1 MQINQFVTNLLFIL
15 LAHDKYTLYFYRE
28 LQNKLVMKAKMNFRS
43 VVFKRAYILVK
54 QTGCSFSEALTQAW
68 EKYRAFKTKTVDE
81 LTASING
88 FDFCF
93 QYSDDSRVYRY
104 WSKLQKEIREQIQ
117 SLPGSFISAIA
128 NHFQA
133 NQIKSFI

>member
-1 MQINQFVTNLLFIL
+1 
-15 LAHDKYTLYFYRE
+15 
-28 LQNKLVMKAKMNFRS
+28 MKAKMNFRS

-68 EKYRAFKTKTVDE
+68 EKYRAFKTKTVEE
-81 LTASING
+81 LTSRING

-93 QYSDDSRVYRY
+93 QYSDDSRVYRR
-104 WSKLQKEIREQIQ
+104 WSAIKKEIREQIQ

-128 NHFQA
+128 QHFQA
-133 NQIKSFI
+133 SELKSFI